1 MEQQKEEQGKKVGID
16 GSCLGSG
23 EACMR
28 ELVRAGGTAEQ
39 RLADEEVC
47 AAVEPPSPPCLC
59 RGLWISALNAFG
71 TPNCWRSGMFDMV
84 LNNTTG
90 CCC

>member
-1 MEQQKEEQGKKVGID
+1 
-16 GSCLGSG
+16 
-23 EACMR
+23 MR
-28 ELVRAGGTAEQ
+28 ELVRAGGTAELFLAATVVGRTE

-47 AAVEPPSPPCLC
+47 AAVEPPPPLPLPLPLPCLC
-59 RGLWISALNAFG
+59 HGLWISALNAFG
-71 TPNCWRSGMFDMV
+71 TPNCWSSGMFDMV